1 MQNDFLI
8 RSLSIEDFSE
18 IMNKNDEELSIN
30 SAKWLVADSEPGYP
44 CRVSLSDAKVG
55 ENVLAL
61 PFCHHNV
68 NSPYRASGPIF
79 IREHA
84 ENSELKTNEIPKM
97 LRLRLLSVRG
107 YDAEGMMLAAEV
119 TQGTELEFSI
129 SNQFDNECVQYI
141 HIHNAN
147 PGCFNCAVYRA

>member
-1 MQNDFLI
+1 MRNEFLI

-18 IMNKNDEELSIN
+18 LMNKNDKELSID

-55 ENVLAL
+55 EKVLAL

-84 ENSELKTNEIPKM
+84 ENSKFKTNEIPKM
-97 LRLRLLSVRG
+97 LRHRLLSVRA

-129 SNQFDNECVQYI
+129 SNQFNNECVKYI
-141 HIHNAN
+141 HIHNAH